1 MVEIRVEM
9 GEKLLDC
16 MEAFE
21 AELAC
26 HNLTLQINDKHS
38 AYGFITL
45 RVNAQTDAEH
55 SLVREM
61 AALCFGD
68 APAV

>member
-1 MVEIRVEM
+1 M
-9 GEKLLDC
+9 GKNLLEC
-16 MEAFE
+16 MDAFE
-21 AELAC
+21 AELSY
-26 HNLTLQINDKHS
+26 HNLALEINDKHS

-45 RVNAQTDAEH
+45 RVNAQTEEEH